1 MLNAHSPAQSL
12 RFLKLIGHDLRW
24 QLLAALAHSDRQ
36 VQELARLIDQ
46 PQNLVSYHLKRLRSL
61 DLVGERRSAA
71 DGRDIYYNLNIEQV
85 RELYFASA
93 AELHP
98 ALVETNQGPAEAT
111 LRERAKPVRVLFL
124 CTENSARSQMAE
136 GILRHLSHGEVDA
149 FSAGSAP
156 APVHPNAVRA
166 MAEMGID
173 ISAQV
178 TKSIDAFRGQS
189 FDYIVTVCDRVRE
202 TCPSFP
208 DDPQRIHWSFPDP
221 AAVAGDEDAR
231 YRSFEQTALQLVT
244 RIRYLLIQI
253 EREKGRIR

>member
-1 MLNAHSPAQSL
+1 MMNVHSPAQSL
-12 RFLKLIGHDLRW
+12 RFLKLMSHDLRW
-24 QLLAALAHSDRQ
+24 QLMAALAHSDRQ
-36 VQELARLIDQ
+36 VQELARLLDQ

-71 DGRDIYYNLNIEQV
+71 DGRDIYYNLNIAQV

-93 AELHP
+93 AALHP
-98 ALVETNQGPAEAT
+98 ALVETDHEPTEAAQHEHAQP
-111 LRERAKPVRVLFL
+111 LRVLFL

-136 GILRHLSHGEVDA
+136 GILRKLSHGQVDA

-166 MAEMGID
+166 LAEIGID
-173 ISAQV
+173 ISGQV
-178 TKSIDAFRGQS
+178 AKSIDVFRGQS
-189 FDYIVTVCDRVRE
+189 FDYVVTVCDRVRE

-208 DDPQRIHWSFPDP
+208 DDPERIHWSFPDP
-221 AAVAGDEDAR
+221 ATVAGGEDVR
-231 YRSFEQTALQLVT
+231 YRCFEQTALQLVT

-253 EREKGRIR
+253 EREKGRNR